1 MNILITV
8 RKMDKRD
15 IVLVNGNHPIDEYK
29 RVDLIR
35 VFDKQFVSYEAY
47 RPFLDM
53 FAQMKKEGLEPIVCS
68 SYRSI
73 EKQEDLFQGK
83 CQQYLAKGYAL
94 DQAQELAS
102 QWVARPYCSEHHTGL
117 AVDIVSRENER
128 LDESQEQTAVHR
140 WLAKNS
146 WKYGFILRYPRGK
159 KEKTKVN
166 YEPWHY
172 RYVGKEHARII
183 YQKDITLEEYLEK

>member
-1 MNILITV
+1 MNILMAV
-8 RKMDKRD
+8 RKMNKSD
-15 IVLVNGNHPIDEYK
+15 IVLVNADHPIDEHK
-29 RVDLIR
+29 RLDLIR
-35 VFDKQFVSYEAY
+35 IFDRQFVSYEAY

-53 FAQMKKEGLEPIVCS
+53 YAQMKKEGLEPIVCS

-83 CQQYLAKGYAL
+83 CQLYLHQGYAL
-94 DQAQELAS
+94 EQAQELAS

-117 AVDIVSRENER
+117 AVDIVSKENER
-128 LDESQEQTAVHR
+128 LDDSQEQTAVNQ
-140 WLAKNS
+140 WLMKNS

-172 RYVGKEHARII
+172 RYVGKEHACLM
-183 YQKDITLEEYLEK
+183 YQNNMTLEEYLGK